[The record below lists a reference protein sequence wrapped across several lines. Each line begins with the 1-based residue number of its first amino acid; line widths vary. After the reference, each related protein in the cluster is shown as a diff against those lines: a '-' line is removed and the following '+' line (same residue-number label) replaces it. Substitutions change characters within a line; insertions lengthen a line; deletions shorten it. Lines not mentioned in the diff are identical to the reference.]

1 MLSKIRHLFTSQSKP
16 AVYFTVHTGQQ
27 GFTDQIMQLSAFYK
41 LGRACG
47 LPFYYVPFISDRSQP
62 LVADSECNE
71 TLSSY
76 QDVYDFLGVNKS
88 FNAQE
93 VVAFNDEFTFEV
105 NLSDAILEKEGISNF
120 ELLASYV
127 KSKVTKQVLRT
138 KTKKTWLVILRMD
151 RARPKPGK
159 TKRQFFALINSSP
172 KANKFSIDFRSIY
185 ERERLNKPVK
195 SIFKQAH
202 SKVLIHIR
210 QGDTSVLKTP
220 WNTFIPVDGRR
231 PDFLNETDTL
241 EEIKARYHDKFVD
254 SIFTSSDFYQF
265 LKNFKSHCTT
275 SPPSVGVFSDGF
287 RRAVDRVVQSTSK
300 MALSNEQI
308 QELKAYRETVD
319 NEAFKEFFEDK
330 DISCHIGESA
340 LSLYQLID
348 SALHADIIITSAQ
361 QRMLP
366 KLIANYSPRGGP
378 AVIVLY
384 RNEEPDYSDVI
395 AAHKARFIYV
405 NIDAPNYEY
414 ISRRLINFG
423 LKL

>member
-1 MLSKIRHLFTSQSKP
+1 MLSKIRRLFTSQRKP

-47 LPFYYVPFISDRSQP
+47 LPFYYAPFISDRSQP

-76 QDVYDFLGVNKS
+76 QDVYDFLGVNTF

-93 VVAFNDEFTFEV
+93 VLAFNDESTFEV
-105 NLSDAILEKEGISNF
+105 NLSDAILEKEGISSF

-195 SIFKQAH
+195 NIFKQGS

-231 PDFLNETDTL
+231 PDSLKETDTL
-241 EEIKARYHDKFVD
+241 EEIRNRYHDKFVD
-254 SIFTSSDFYQF
+254 SIFTSSDYYRF
-265 LKNFKSHCTT
+265 LKSFQSHCTN
-275 SPPSVGVFSDGF
+275 SPLSTCVFSDGY
-287 RRAVDRVVQSTSK
+287 RRAVDRVILNAPK
-300 MALSNEQI
+300 MSLSNEQI
-308 QELKAYRETVD
+308 QKLKKQRDTVD
-319 NEAFKEFFEDK
+319 NEAFSEFLEDK

-348 SALHADIIITSAQ
+348 SALNADVIITSAQ

-366 KLIANYSPRGGP
+366 KLIANYAPKKGA

-395 AAHKARFIYV
+395 ASHKARFIYV
-405 NIDAPNYEY
+405 NIDAPDFEY
-414 ISRRLINFG
+414 VSQRLSDFG